1 MCARGELFC
10 GEGRRASRVG
20 HRRHVDESRAAGKRR
35 GRHFAGRRRRRT
47 STGIVCREKRERE
60 RERERREREEGGA
73 DREKNRGRSSGGHS
87 RAFGCLYI
95 FRFQP
100 TRVAACLVAVPG
112 STFLRHVCLLFPYGA
127 YLASLA
133 SLSHPGAFVLR
144 IIAAMDRKQTRNPLV
159 TGTRHPPRGVF
170 GVFKIYPR
178 AKATTTMMSRSL
190 EFLARKI
197 HPACIPFGSKS
208 RFRSGQ
214 SIGRRLQH
222 RCRPSITNY
231 AIESITFSIS
241 RFSENRPLDPTT
253 RRHSVIPA
261 RVGRV
266 PHRTLRSRRRGMGR
280 DVLSLPTLPLL
291 PQQLEIAPRSAAA
304 GPVHQAKVERPISGT
319 RCQNIHSHPVTLRV
333 RLGVPSPLPPPI
345 WRPARPRARALG
357 ESVKRVALPAVHHS
371 RSRTSATTKDV
382 AEEDESA
389 RRDAT
394 VAAAH
399 NISV

>member
-1 MCARGELFC
+1 
-10 GEGRRASRVG
+10 
-20 HRRHVDESRAAGKRR
+20 
-35 GRHFAGRRRRRT
+35 
-47 STGIVCREKRERE
+47 
-60 RERERREREEGGA
+60 
-73 DREKNRGRSSGGHS
+73 
-87 RAFGCLYI
+87 
-95 FRFQP
+95 
-100 TRVAACLVAVPG
+100 
-112 STFLRHVCLLFPYGA
+112 
-127 YLASLA
+127 
-133 SLSHPGAFVLR
+133 
-144 IIAAMDRKQTRNPLV
+144 
-159 TGTRHPPRGVF
+159 
-170 GVFKIYPR
+170 
-178 AKATTTMMSRSL
+178 
-190 EFLARKI
+190 
-197 HPACIPFGSKS
+197 
-208 RFRSGQ
+208 
-214 SIGRRLQH
+214 
-222 RCRPSITNY
+222 
-231 AIESITFSIS
+231 
-241 RFSENRPLDPTT
+241 
-253 RRHSVIPA
+253 
-261 RVGRV
+261 
-266 PHRTLRSRRRGMGR
+266 MGR